1 MEEEL
6 AKADDVQHLEQEI
19 SKVGE
24 QHLLDLERLYT
35 FHAEEY
41 YDECVDRYLAKDD
54 TQILAEDEKD
64 PVVVASYN
72 KLEVHMPKDR

>member
-6 AKADDVQHLEQEI
+6 TKPNDVRHLEQEI
-19 SKVGE
+19 SRMGE
-24 QHLLDLERLYT
+24 QHLRDLERLYT

-54 TQILAEDEKD
+54 TQVLAKDETHTTAQ
-64 PVVVASYN
+64 ASYK
-72 KLEVHMPKDR
+72 KLEVHM

>member
-6 AKADDVQHLEQEI
+6 AKPDDQQHLEVEI

-24 QHLLDLERLYT
+24 QHLRDLERVYT

-41 YDECVDRYLAKDD
+41 YDECVDRYLSKDD
-54 TQILAEDEKD
+54 TQILVEGENNATA
-64 PVVVASYN
+64 VASYK
-72 KLEVHMPKDR
+72 KLEVCMRNHG